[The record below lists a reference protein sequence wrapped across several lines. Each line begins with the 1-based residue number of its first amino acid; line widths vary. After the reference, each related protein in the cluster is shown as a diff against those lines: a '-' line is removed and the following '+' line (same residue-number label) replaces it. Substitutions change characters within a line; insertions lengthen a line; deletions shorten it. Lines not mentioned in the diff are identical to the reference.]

1 MEATLREMQQV
12 ERNVARLEAQAAAAE
27 SAAGEYGK
35 RLVALREKLDDLV
48 LQVGVV
54 QAELEEGDVASAQAE
69 LNELW
74 IILRAVDRHFRDLP
88 AA

>member
-1 MEATLREMQQV
+1 MEVTLLEMQQA
-12 ERNVARLEAQAAAAE
+12 ERDEARAEVAAAAAE
-27 SAAGEYGK
+27 SAAGNYGK
-35 RLVALREKLDDLV
+35 RLAALRERLDDLV

-54 QAELEEGDVASAQAE
+54 QASLEDGDVEAALAE

-74 IILRAVDRHFRDLP
+74 LILHAVDRRFRDLP

>member
-1 MEATLREMQQV
+1 MEVTLREMQQV

-35 RLVALREKLDDLV
+35 RLAALREKLDDLV
-48 LQVGVV
+48 LQIAVI
-54 QAELEEGDVASAQAE
+54 QASLEDGDVEAAKYE
-69 LNELW
+69 FDELW
-74 IILRAVDRHFRDLP
+74 ITLHCVDRRFKDLP

>member
-88 AA
+88 VA

>member
-1 MEATLREMQQV
+1 MEVTLREMQRA
-12 ERNVARLEAQAAAAE
+12 ERDEAWSEMAAAAAE

-35 RLVALREKLDDLV
+35 RLIALRERMDDLV

>member
-1 MEATLREMQQV
+1 MEVTLREMQRAEQD
-12 ERNVARLEAQAAAAE
+12 EAWSEMAAAAAE

-35 RLVALREKLDDLV
+35 RLAALRERLDDLV

-54 QAELEEGDVASAQAE
+54 QASLEDGDVEAARAE
-69 LNELW
+69 FNDLW
-74 IILRAVDRHFRDLP
+74 LILHAVDRRFRDLP